1 MSKAQTFEQSLSRLE
16 ALVARLESGD
26 LPLDDALQSYE
37 EGVSLVRSCRED
49 LDRAE
54 LKIRRLV
61 ERNGEVHA
69 EDVKSSELFGGEG

>member
-26 LPLDDALQSYE
+26 LPLDDAMESYE
-37 EGVSLVRSCRED
+37 EGVGLVRSCRAD

-61 ERNGEVHA
+61 ERNGQVQS